1 MGKMKIGGDT
11 VLVLSGPPVDGEKK
25 DKAETDSSEVVTP
38 TPDGDASTEALVSA
52 TSVDDKAPESPE
64 KPICYDKTRSFF
76 DSISCEAVE
85 RSKGLEQNLFLL
97 HLNSIP
103 YFSVIQVA
111 IRNGQIGGRSEN

>member
-25 DKAETDSSEVVTP
+25 DKAETDSSEVTP

-85 RSKGLEQNLFLL
+85 RSKG
-97 HLNSIP
+97 
-103 YFSVIQVA
+103 
-111 IRNGQIGGRSEN
+111 